1 MAKAILFDLDG
12 TLTESGEGIMKSATL
27 AFETLGYPV
36 PDSIAL
42 RAFIGP
48 PLQDSFRRFGI
59 PEELVEEAVRV
70 FRSRYL
76 TVGKFENK
84 PYAGIVDV
92 LKSLKSQG
100 HILCVATSKIE
111 HTSLEILDHF
121 GLTGYFDIVC
131 GGTADKSR
139 KEKADVIAHIL
150 PQLPPVE
157 QIIMVGD
164 TIFDIEGAAAL
175 NIPAI
180 GVAWGYG
187 DLEQMRQAGA
197 MGIAG
202 TMEELLEL
210 LTK

>member
-1 MAKAILFDLDG
+1 MVKAILFDLDG

-27 AFETLGYPV
+27 AFETLGFPV
-36 PDSIAL
+36 PDSTSL

-48 PLQDSFRRFGI
+48 PLQDSFRRFGV
-59 PEELVEEAVRV
+59 PDEQVEEAIRI

-84 PYAGIVDV
+84 PYTGIVPL
-92 LKSLKSQG
+92 LKKLKAQG

-111 HTSLEILDHF
+111 HTSLEILEHF
-121 GLTGYFDIVC
+121 HLTEYFDIIC
-131 GGTADKSR
+131 GGTADKTR

-150 PQLPPVE
+150 TQLPPVD

-164 TIFDIEGAAAL
+164 TIFDVEGAAVHR
-175 NIPAI
+175 IPTI

-197 MGIAG
+197 RIAHS
-202 TMEELLEL
+202 MDELFSMLQ
-210 LTK
+210 